1 MRNAAAFGEP
11 GELVWVS
18 IFNSLENRS
27 ATGKPRPAVLVERDG
42 GQWQTMGLTTNA
54 TYRDG
59 SPRIAIPN
67 PAGVGL
73 GGPGFLW
80 GDRLTRAAV
89 IDIGDHI
96 GWADPALVDAVIALA
111 GLDAGLAQRLRHSAA
126 LHHPET
132 RRGTPDVA

>member
-1 MRNAAAFGEP
+1 MSNISAFGEP

-27 ATGKPRPAVLVERDG
+27 AKGKTRPAILVDRDG

-59 SPRIAIPN
+59 SPRVAIPN
-67 PAGVGL
+67 FAVVGL
-73 GGPGFLW
+73 QGPGYLW
-80 GDRLTRAAV
+80 GDRLTLAAA

-96 GWADPALVDAVIALA
+96 GWADGALVDAVLALA
-111 GLDAGLAQRLRHSAA
+111 GLEVDLAQRLRRSAS
-126 LHHPET
+126 LHHPEASG
-132 RRGTPDVA
+132 GTPDVA